1 MKASAHTHTLYSDG
15 NQTHMEIM
23 HEAEVLGLT
32 DVVFSDHDL
41 LIPDEVMPQLK
52 NYNGPVAWHSGIEL
66 TTYYS
71 PRPLA
76 KGGTIHLL
84 GIGVNRTHPKLT
96 AYCKQLQ
103 AERSQTMHNT
113 VAHLQ
118 SLGFDVTV
126 EKVLEKAGKGS
137 IASPHTVQALEL
149 DTHSANRAV
158 HDRLLHALEKEAQ
171 KGTRKNVQKLWQDYQ
186 DGGPKQEPYV
196 LYMKNYS
203 FRPARGSTHNSMVGL
218 KESVELI
225 REAGG
230 KAILAHWFF
239 NKVALPLDQLEQLIK
254 EHYFDGLETSVVNTI
269 SQNNIQADVQ
279 TLQNLATAYGLSTIA
294 SGDSHSAEDMTAFAE
309 SPHSLESS
317 EALAVFLRN

>member
-15 NQTHMEIM
+15 NQTHTQILETA
-23 HEAEVLGLT
+23 EAFGLT

-41 LIPDEVMPQLK
+41 LIPDEVLPELNQ
-52 NYNGPVAWHSGIEL
+52 YNGPVRWHSGIEL

-84 GIGVNRTHPKLT
+84 GIGVDRTHQKLLD
-96 AYCKQLQ
+96 YCKKLQ
-103 AERSQTMHNT
+103 SERTETMQNT
-113 VAHLQ
+113 VKHLR
-118 SLGFDVTV
+118 SLGFDVTE
-126 EKVLEKAGKGS
+126 EKVLEKAGKGTV
-137 IASPHTVQALEL
+137 ASPHVVQALEL
-149 DTHSANRAV
+149 HAHHANRQV
-158 HDRLLHALEKEAQ
+158 HENLLQALEQEAK
-171 KGTRKNVQKLWQDYQ
+171 KGSRKNAQKLWQDYQ

-279 TLQNLATAYGLSTIA
+279 TLQNLATTYGLSTIA
-294 SGDSHSAEDMTAFAE
+294 SGDSHSAEDMAAFAE